1 MNERLFS
8 MRILLNPRLPR
19 RYSLRVLGMALF
31 FASILGGDSLT
42 AQTVYTVLP
51 GDTFSRIARANGLSL
66 AELQDANPTITAELT
81 PGDRISIP
89 QRPEPAP
96 VHLPGAGGMW
106 HTVEAGETLYS
117 ISKLY
122 QVPVK
127 ELEQHNPNASTGLSI
142 GDILVIRPE
151 PASEMKEDSQPAA
164 YGLGAADSVHSQHAL
179 PRLRQDTLRALVMLP
194 FMLDVDTVAGGDYD
208 AKTTRLREISL
219 EFLHGAEWAAAM
231 LRDSGYT
238 LSLRV
243 MDTEPDSLGIHDWNE
258 SDLAWANVV
267 LGPLRR
273 EPLDSVNSLLA
284 ASSTP
289 QWVLTPQNPIVWD
302 KHPLAFTL
310 DPVAEIGMRRLG
322 QQAAWAHVGDTVLLV
337 ETRGK
342 DARMDQA
349 FKVGFESART
359 TETVLKS
366 IPANAQFC
374 EGLIAELDTS
384 KLNVIAVPAGKPA
397 QSLIA
402 YIQTELQLAD
412 SFPVQL
418 YGNSDA
424 REFEFLERRFLERA
438 HWTLPVSQGTRWSD
452 AEMAQQ
458 AQSYRD
464 AYRTDPSLYALV
476 ACDALLESA
485 KWQALPWPVPAS
497 VYYKPEWVWDP
508 AKNRWMNHRWGI
520 EKFDGG
526 GWVQAQ

>member
-1 MNERLFS
+1 
-8 MRILLNPRLPR
+8 MRILLNPRLLKQH
-19 RYSLRVLGMALF
+19 SLRVLGMALF
-31 FASILGGDSLT
+31 FAFGSAHIMVT
-42 AQTVYTVLP
+42 AQTEYTVLP
-51 GDTFSRIARANGLSL
+51 GDTFSRLARANGLSL
-66 AELQDANPTITAELT
+66 VELQEANPAIKAELR
-81 PGDRISIP
+81 PGDRILIP
-89 QRPEPAP
+89 QRPEPVP

-117 ISKLY
+117 IGKLY
-122 QVPVK
+122 QVPVQ
-127 ELEQHNPNASTGLSI
+127 ELERHNPSVSMGLSI
-142 GDILVIRPE
+142 GDVLVIRPE
-151 PASEMKEDSQPAA
+151 STSEMEVAPQYATDAIRD
-164 YGLGAADSVHSQHAL
+164 ADSLISTHSL
-179 PRLRQDTLRALVMLP
+179 PRLSQDTLRALVMLP
-194 FMLDVDTVAGGDYD
+194 FMLDADTVEGGDYD

-219 EFLHGAEWAAAM
+219 EFLHGAEWAASM

-238 LSLRV
+238 VSLRV
-243 MDTEPDSLGIHDWNE
+243 VDTEPDSLGMHDWSE
-258 SDLAWANVV
+258 ADLEWADVV

-273 EPLDSVNSLLA
+273 EPLDSVNRLLA
-284 ASSTP
+284 TSTTP

-302 KHPLAFTL
+302 KHPFAFTL

-322 QQAAWAHVGDTVLLV
+322 QHSALAHPGNTVLLV

-342 DARMDQA
+342 DARMEQA
-349 FKVGFESART
+349 FKAGFESVRT
-359 TETVLKS
+359 PETALKS

-418 YGNSDA
+418 YGNADA

-438 HWTLPVSQGTRWSD
+438 HWTIPVSQGTRWSD
-452 AEMAQQ
+452 AALTQQ
-458 AQSYRD
+458 FQSYRD

-485 KWQALPWPVPAS
+485 KWQAHPWPVPSS
-497 VYYKPEWVWDP
+497 VYHQPEWVWDP
-508 AKNRWMNHRWGI
+508 AKERWMNHRWSI
-520 EKFDGG
+520 ERFDYG
-526 GWVQAQ
+526 GWVEAQ

>member
-8 MRILLNPRLPR
+8 MRTLLNPLFFQRH
-19 RYSLRVLGMALF
+19 SMRVLGTAWF
-31 FASILGGDSLT
+31 FTFVLGGEMLT

-51 GDTFSRIARANGLSL
+51 GDTFSRIARAYGLSIT
-66 AELQDANPTITAELT
+66 ELHEANPNITAELN
-81 PGDRISIP
+81 PGDHILIP
-89 QRPEPAP
+89 QLPEPAP
-96 VHLPGAGGMW
+96 VHLPGTGGLW

-117 ISKLY
+117 IGNVY
-122 QVPVK
+122 QVPVQ
-127 ELEQHNPNASTGLSI
+127 ELERHNPAAASGLSI
-142 GDILVIRPE
+142 GDVLVIRPE
-151 PASEMKEDSQPAA
+151 VASEMKGALLDTADRLE
-164 YGLGAADSVHSQHAL
+164 AADSLPPQHSL
-179 PRLRQDTLRALVMLP
+179 PNLRTDTLRALIMLP
-194 FMLDVDTVAGGDYD
+194 FMLDADTVPGGDYD
-208 AKTTRLREISL
+208 AKTRRLREISL

-231 LRDSGYT
+231 LSDSGYAV
-238 LSLRV
+238 SLRV
-243 MDTEPDSLGIHDWNE
+243 MDTEPDSLGGYDWSE
-258 SDLAWANVV
+258 SDLVWANVV

-322 QQAAWAHVGDTVLLV
+322 QQAAWAHPGDTVLLV

-342 DARMDQA
+342 DARMEQA

-418 YGNSDA
+418 YGNADT

-438 HWTLPVSQGTRWSD
+438 HWTMPVSQGTRWSD
-452 AEMAQQ
+452 AELTRQV
-458 AQSYRD
+458 QSYRD

-497 VYYKPEWVWDP
+497 VYYQPEWVWDP
-508 AKNRWMNHRWGI
+508 AKNRWMNHRWEI